1 MTSERTGDR
10 IVLTLPG
17 DDRLYEIA
25 SLVIGGIGSR
35 LALPYEGLDNLQ
47 LAPVSVLSASDA
59 APVTLEVVIEENAV
73 SVTIGP
79 LPAAEV
85 SDEGRHRVLA
95 RLVDAVETRPD
106 ESSSGGSITLRLA
119 RPTE

>member
-35 LALPYEGLDNLQ
+35 LDLPYESLDNLQ
-47 LAPVSVLSASDA
+47 LAAVSVLSASDA
-59 APVTLEVVIEENAV
+59 ATVTLEVVIEENAV

-85 SDEGRHRVLA
+85 SDEGRRRVLA